1 MGGVRDDTR
10 KMLSTVGDLLTELL
24 EGHLSGNV
32 QDTVGWVEK
41 SPGLRL
47 GLETRH
53 SQMCG

>member
-1 MGGVRDDTR
+1 MRDDTR

-53 SQMCG
+53 SQMCS